1 MTAKRPAQCKSNPVS
16 GRSLHKTGIIP
27 EVAGDFRRLA
37 LQNRRN
43 GRRETKPNSR
53 NAGISGLIS
62 HFFGSRAERR
72 NAWLTSEDSNSHIP
86 DWKKAFEMS
95 GELPQISFNFE
106 AGDFR
111 LPPRPRSADQ
121 TSSPIHVSSKR
132 EYFRN
137 QVATFANLRTM
148 YEVVSVARLACR

>member
-72 NAWLTSEDSNSHIP
+72 NAWLATQCRSHLSPANSLQTGNFTGKITI
-86 DWKKAFEMS
+86 
-95 GELPQISFNFE
+95 LRPQRAISKEETAVPQGLFSKF
-106 AGDFR
+106 
-111 LPPRPRSADQ
+111 PKQ
-121 TSSPIHVSSKR
+121 TIR
-132 EYFRN
+132 EKFPQNRE
-137 QVATFANLRTM
+137 F
-148 YEVVSVARLACR
+148 

>member
-72 NAWLTSEDSNSHIP
+72 NAWLGRQDSNLHMVESN
-86 DWKKAFEMS
+86 
-95 GELPQISFNFE
+95 LPSRCRTGGCKVDNPSRLISF
-106 AGDFR
+106 
-111 LPPRPRSADQ
+111 LPKSIQFIPETAPPHYRTKKQ
-121 TSSPIHVSSKR
+121 GV
-132 EYFRN
+132 YF
-137 QVATFANLRTM
+137 
-148 YEVVSVARLACR
+148 